1 MNTFIYRFA
10 GRWLK
15 IDHDNPTGQ
24 MKVEYNDGITIVSIV
39 SLTDHDSIFKDF
51 VHRRV
56 LVDPPPERVK
66 SSLLYEGGK
75 FIAIC
80 SARNDLRSREFTWR
94 GSKLYEGIRIGNL
107 DMKIVVREYDEND
120 NNYKMA
126 ELEFNASF
134 GCDIYSEQATE
145 HLDNAVD
152 NIHTACIDKGILG
165 MDRGLVRTLIRKYTT
180 YRNSEC
186 GNEDG
191 VEMQQQ
197 QTNQQNNNSMTNE
210 VDGIVYAITNDN
222 DRSYVHSYHRKPNPL
237 NHAVGAK
244 HVDIAGVATRK
255 LPKVVRVD
263 NAGDYRSKFTIGFE
277 IEKNELDRSA
287 LKEYPLFCGFET
299 DGSCGYEAVTNI
311 LPLVPQSK
319 WRDKVFNLMD
329 EAEQIIDDRYSP
341 SDQRCGG
348 HITIAVEGLT
358 GVQLMSRIRK
368 NCGIVYALWRHRL
381 KNRFCNQNTN
391 MYPTSREPRWSNRRR
406 TVNGFSRYSVATAK
420 GNCLEFRIP
429 HRLSSVKQ
437 LKLRYELFYEIVD
450 FTINSPRT
458 DHAKLLERLRPI
470 IEKMYDHNQDRV
482 NKVMGLA
489 DAFRTFILTKT
500 ITEPIAHVLCP
511 DGAYTCS
518 FSSVEYDT
526 ELTTLYDD
534 RTIDDNLNNPE
545 WRARFKRAFPNYN
558 LQS

>member
-1 MNTFIYRFA
+1 MQ
-10 GRWLK
+10 L
-15 IDHDNPTGQ
+15 
-24 MKVEYNDGITIVSIV
+24 E
-39 SLTDHDSIFKDF
+39 
-51 VHRRV
+51 
-56 LVDPPPERVK
+56 
-66 SSLLYEGGK
+66 
-75 FIAIC
+75 
-80 SARNDLRSREFTWR
+80 
-94 GSKLYEGIRIGNL
+94 
-107 DMKIVVREYDEND
+107 VREYGENHF
-120 NNYKMA
+120 NVA
-126 ELEFNASF
+126 QHSFNASY
-134 GCDIYSEQATE
+134 GCDIYSDEAIRHRE
-145 HLDNAVD
+145 NVVR
-152 NIHTACIDKGILG
+152 NIHTECISNRILDMDEGI
-165 MDRGLVRTLIRKYTT
+165 VRRLIRTYTT
-180 YRNSEC
+180 YNNSAC
-186 GNEDG
+186 GDQNG
-191 VEMQQQ
+191 VEVQQQQ
-197 QTNQQNNNSMTNE
+197 QTNQQNNHIMSNE
-210 VDGIVYAITNDN
+210 IDGIVYAITNN
-222 DRSYVHSYHRKPNPL
+222 SDRGYVHSYHRKPNPL

-319 WRDKVFNLMD
+319 WRDKVFTLMD

-358 GVQLMSRIRK
+358 GVQLMSKIRK

-381 KNRFCNQNTN
+381 KNRFCNNNAN
-391 MYPTSREPRWSNRRR
+391 MYPTSREPRWAHRRR
-406 TVNGFSRYSVATAK
+406 VVNGFSRYSVATAK

-429 HRLSSVKQ
+429 HRVSSVSQ

-458 DHAKLLERLRPI
+458 SHDKLLERLRPI
-470 IEKMYDHNQDRV
+470 IEKMYGHNSERV

-511 DGAYTCS
+511 DGYGSCHLGN
-518 FSSVEYDT
+518 VEYDN
-526 ELTTLYDD
+526 ELSVLYHG
-534 RTIDDNLNNPE
+534 RREEDNLNNPE

-558 LQS
+558 LQSY